1 MENKVHLPD
10 FSYEAIYQKK
20 RRKIIMT
27 NTTNNPFNKT
37 LDPAYAQKMK
47 EVKEAVLHKAVSI
60 NDKLYGQVQ
69 YFDDDSPLKVHGD
82 YHGLTWSFNNL
93 GYDGTIIYDTKKA
106 MANINEPKRDL
117 MVIFSCHDDLV
128 ANRYPL
134 YLKEPTK
141 TIELLDKLPINLIGF
156 INPDLNEGVKFD
168 DLVPVVFKYN
178 TSFEQYNHFDY
189 INLGSDNN
197 PRKYSKYNE
206 YVPTINLTCQEMID
220 LWQQIKHGGYIKY
233 HFGYYICGDINK
245 IALTIN
251 NIYDRVLQNFENL
264 NDIVADYAM
273 THIKIQ
279 LKDNNLMHF
288 LVKKNTAQWCTILAQ
303 TLNKQTN
310 YFNFIETNINSVETD
325 GFDHPTDQAE
335 SNFVFCNLKLL
346 SISKSNYSNELHYLD
361 FTDLA
366 TNPNWLKRLNSLQF
380 LTTNEGAHYYM
391 QTVPLPHFTSINKA
405 KEIAA
410 TNLLNEIDNSQI
422 SSYLDINPNATKTLP
437 EIFNMITRYNPRQ
450 TIFIENHTL
459 VALLGDDTIREID
472 SNQLN
477 QQEKA

>member
-1 MENKVHLPD
+1 
-10 FSYEAIYQKK
+10 
-20 RRKIIMT
+20 MT
-27 NTTNNPFNKT
+27 NTTNSPFNKT
-37 LDPAYAQKMK
+37 LDSAYAQKMK
-47 EVKEAVLHKAVSI
+47 EVKEAVLRKAISI
-60 NDKLYGQVQ
+60 NDKLYGRAQ
-69 YFDDDSPLKVHGD
+69 YFDDSLSIIESGD
-82 YHGLTWSFNNL
+82 YYGLTRSFNNL
-93 GYDGTIIYDTKKA
+93 GYDSTIIYDIKKA
-106 MANINEPKRDL
+106 MADINKPKRDL

-156 INPDLNEGVKFD
+156 INPDLNDGVKFD

-178 TSFEQYNHFDY
+178 TSFEKYNCLDY
-189 INLGSDNN
+189 VNLGSSNN

-206 YVPTINLTCQEMID
+206 YVPTIDLTCSEMID

-233 HFGYYICGDINK
+233 HFDYYICGDINK
-245 IALTIN
+245 IALTIH
-251 NIYDRVLQNFENL
+251 NIYDRVMQNFRNL
-264 NDIVADYAM
+264 NDIVADYTM
-273 THIKIQ
+273 THIKMQ

-288 LVKKNTAQWCTILAQ
+288 LVKKNTAQWCKILAQ

-310 YFNFIETNINSVETD
+310 YFNFIKPNINSLQTD
-325 GFDHPTDQAE
+325 EFDNLIDQAE

-346 SISKSNYSNELHYLD
+346 SISKSDYSEVMRYLD
-361 FTDLA
+361 FTDLK

-380 LTTNEGAHYYM
+380 AKAADEETKYYM
-391 QTVPLPHFTSINKA
+391 QSVPLPHFTSIKEA

-422 SSYLDINPNATKTLP
+422 SSYLDVNPDATKTLP
-437 EIFNMITRYNPRQ
+437 EIFNMITRCNPRQ
-450 TIFIENHTL
+450 TVFIENHTL

-472 SNQLN
+472 SNQLD
-477 QQEKA
+477 Q

>member
-1 MENKVHLPD
+1 
-10 FSYEAIYQKK
+10 
-20 RRKIIMT
+20 MT
-27 NTTNNPFNKT
+27 NSTNMSFNKT

-47 EVKEAVLHKAVSI
+47 EVKEAVLRKAISI
-60 NDKLYGQVQ
+60 NDKLYGRVQ
-69 YFDDDSPLKVHGD
+69 YFDDASPLIASGD
-82 YHGLTWSFNNL
+82 YYGLTRSFNNL
-93 GYDGTIIYDTKKA
+93 GYDATIIYDTKKA
-106 MANINEPKRDL
+106 IADINEPKRDL

-134 YLKEPTK
+134 YLKEPAK

-156 INPDLNEGVKFD
+156 INPNLNDGVKFD

-178 TSFEQYNHFDY
+178 TSFEKYNQFDY
-189 INLGSDNN
+189 INLGSGNN
-197 PRKYSKYNE
+197 LRKYNKYNE

-251 NIYDRVLQNFENL
+251 SIYDRVMQNFRNL

-273 THIKIQ
+273 THIKMQ

-288 LVKKNTAQWCTILAQ
+288 LVKKNTAQWCKILVQ

-325 GFDHPTDQAE
+325 GFDDPIDQAE
-335 SNFVFCNLKLL
+335 SNFVFCSLKLL
-346 SISKSNYSNELHYLD
+346 SSSKSNYSNALQYLD
-361 FTDLA
+361 FNDLK

-380 LTTNEGAHYYM
+380 LTYNGEARYYM
-391 QTVPLPHFTSINKA
+391 QSLPLPHFTSISQT

-422 SSYLDINPNATKTLP
+422 SSYLDVNPDATKTLP
-437 EIFNMITRYNPRQ
+437 EIFNMITYCNPRQ
-450 TIFIENHTL
+450 TVFIENHTL

-472 SNQLN
+472 SNQLD
-477 QQEKA
+477 QQEKPSLISTIHLTSPHLFLLS

>member
-1 MENKVHLPD
+1 
-10 FSYEAIYQKK
+10 
-20 RRKIIMT
+20 MT

-37 LDPAYAQKMK
+37 LDPAYAQKMQ
-47 EVKEAVLHKAVSI
+47 EVKEAVLRKAISI
-60 NDKLYGQVQ
+60 NDKLYGRVQ
-69 YFDDDSPLKVHGD
+69 YFADDLPLIESGD
-82 YHGLTWSFNNL
+82 YYGLTRSFNNL
-93 GYDGTIIYDTKKA
+93 GYDGTITYDTKKA

-156 INPDLNEGVKFD
+156 INPDLNDGVKFD

-178 TSFEQYNHFDY
+178 TSFEKYNYFDY
-189 INLGSDNN
+189 INLGSSNN

-206 YVPTINLTCQEMID
+206 YVPTINLTCSEMID

-245 IALTIN
+245 IALIIN
-251 NIYDRVLQNFENL
+251 SIYDTVMQNFENL

-279 LKDNNLMHF
+279 LKDNNLMHL
-288 LVKKNTAQWCTILAQ
+288 LVKKNTTQWCKSLVQ

-310 YFNFIETNINSVETD
+310 YFNFIKPNINSLETD
-325 GFDHPTDQAE
+325 EFDHPIDQAE

-361 FTDLA
+361 FTDLKN
-366 TNPNWLKRLNSLQF
+366 NPNWLKRLNSLQF
-380 LTTNEGAHYYM
+380 LTANEGSHYYM
-391 QTVPLPHFTSINKA
+391 QTVPLPHFTSISKA

-422 SSYLDINPNATKTLP
+422 SSYLDINPDATKTLP
-437 EIFNMITRYNPRQ
+437 EIFNMITRCNPRQ

-472 SNQLN
+472 SNQID

>member
-1 MENKVHLPD
+1 MKKLSRTCLT
-10 FSYEAIYQKK
+10 FSYEAIYWKK

-27 NTTNNPFNKT
+27 NTANSSFNKT

-47 EVKEAVLHKAVSI
+47 EVKEAVLRKAVSI
-60 NDKLYGQVQ
+60 NDKLYGRVQ
-69 YFDDDSPLKVHGD
+69 YFDDASPLIESGD
-82 YHGLTWSFNNL
+82 YYGLTRSFNNL

-106 MANINEPKRDL
+106 MADINEPKRDL

-128 ANRYPL
+128 TNRYPL

-156 INPDLNEGVKFD
+156 INPDLNGGVKFD
-168 DLVPVVFKYN
+168 DLIPVVFKYN
-178 TSFEQYNHFDY
+178 TSFEKYNGLDY

-197 PRKYSKYNE
+197 PRKYNKYNK
-206 YVPTINLTCQEMID
+206 YVPTINLTCSEMID
-220 LWQQIKHGGYIKY
+220 LWEQIKHGGYIKY

-251 NIYDRVLQNFENL
+251 SIWVMQSFINL

-273 THIKIQ
+273 THIKMQ

-288 LVKKNTAQWCTILAQ
+288 LVKKNTAQWCKILAQ

-310 YFNFIETNINSVETD
+310 YFNFINPNINSLETD
-325 GFDHPTDQAE
+325 GFDHPINQAE

-346 SISKSNYSNELHYLD
+346 SISKSNYSNALHYLD
-361 FTDLA
+361 FTDLKN
-366 TNPNWLKRLNSLQF
+366 NPNWLKRLKSLQF
-380 LTTNEGAHYYM
+380 LTANEGSRYYM
-391 QTVPLPHFTSINKA
+391 QTIPLPHFTSISEA
-405 KEIAA
+405 KDIAA

-422 SSYLDINPNATKTLP
+422 SSYLDINPDATKTLP
-437 EIFNMITRYNPRQ
+437 EIFNMITRCNQRQ
-450 TIFIENHTL
+450 TVFIENHTL

>member
-1 MENKVHLPD
+1 
-10 FSYEAIYQKK
+10 
-20 RRKIIMT
+20 MT
-27 NTTNNPFNKT
+27 NITNASFNKT
-37 LDPAYAQKMK
+37 LDPAYAQKIK
-47 EVKEAVLHKAVSI
+47 EVKEAVLRKAVSI
-60 NDKLYGQVQ
+60 NDKLYGRVQ
-69 YFDDDSPLKVHGD
+69 YFDDDLPLIESGD
-82 YHGLTWSFNNL
+82 YYGLTRSFNNL
-93 GYDGTIIYDTKKA
+93 GYDGTIIYDIKKA
-106 MANINEPKRDL
+106 MADINEPKRDL

-128 ANRYPL
+128 TNRYPL

-141 TIELLDKLPINLIGF
+141 TNELLDKLPINLIGF
-156 INPDLNEGVKFD
+156 INPDLNDGVKFD

-178 TSFEQYNHFDY
+178 TSFEEYNRLDY
-189 INLGSDNN
+189 VNLGSGNN

-220 LWQQIKHGGYIKY
+220 LWQQIKHDGYIKY

-251 NIYDRVLQNFENL
+251 SIYNRVMQNFMNL

-288 LVKKNTAQWCTILAQ
+288 LVKKNTAQWCKILVQ

-310 YFNFIETNINSVETD
+310 YFNFTKPNINSVETD
-325 GFDHPTDQAE
+325 GFDHPIDQAE

-346 SISKSNYSNELHYLD
+346 SSSKSDYSEVLNYLD
-361 FTDLA
+361 FTDLK

-380 LTTNEGAHYYM
+380 LTPNEGSRYYM
-391 QTVPLPHFTSINKA
+391 QSLPLPHFTSINKA
-405 KEIAA
+405 KEITA

-422 SSYLDINPNATKTLP
+422 SSYLDVNPDATKTLP
-437 EIFNMITRYNPRQ
+437 EIFNMITRCNPRQ
-450 TIFIENHTL
+450 TVFIENHTL

-472 SNQLN
+472 SNQLD
-477 QQEKA
+477 QQEKPSLISTIQLTPPFPHEA